1 MSDEAV
7 PTPGPRPGPVP
18 GPYAEVPALSPTD
31 TTPCWCRRR
40 RPRLL
45 LVREHDRERAR
56 RDHPG
61 AHSRP
66 AHGREADDLLLDMLM
81 ISVRRLLHA
90 RTKAEAAQASA
101 EILTTVRD
109 LTTRRGLP
117 WGRVTE
123 VAFRLRRH
131 HGTYRQAWVI
141 GTDDPPTEADP
152 RRPDAADP
160 VTANPPAPQSLDR
173 TR

>member
-1 MSDEAV
+1 MPD
-7 PTPGPRPGPVP
+7 PGPRPEPVT
-18 GPYAEVPALSPTD
+18 GPYTEVPALAPTD

-45 LVREHDRERAR
+45 LVREHDRGDRAR

-61 AHSRP
+61 THPRP
-66 AHGREADDLLLDMLM
+66 AHAQEADDLLPDMLL

-90 RTKAEAAQASA
+90 RTNAETAQASA

-117 WGRVTE
+117 WQRVTE
-123 VAFRLRRH
+123 GAFRLRRH

-152 RRPDAADP
+152 RH
-160 VTANPPAPQSLDR
+160 TTPPTP
-173 TR
+173 